1 MIMTEVSTDTVSQ
14 VLMIQKKIC
23 MVGASAVG
31 KTSLVSRFVKS
42 IYSEIYQATI
52 GVKIDKKTL
61 EVEGQEVN
69 LMLWDIAGED
79 EFKKITTS
87 YLRGSSGY
95 ILVVDGTRKE
105 TLDIAISMQASVE
118 EVVGSVPFIILIN
131 KSDLE
136 KQWEVTSEMIKQLTE
151 KGWTVIQGS
160 AKTGLGVEDAFQTLS
175 KAMLA

>member
-1 MIMTEVSTDTVSQ
+1 
-14 VLMIQKKIC
+14 

-42 IYSEIYQATI
+42 IYSDIYHATI

-61 EVEGQEVN
+61 TVGKQELS

-79 EFKKITTS
+79 EFQKITIS
-87 YLRGSSGY
+87 YLKGSSGY

-105 TLDIAISMQASVE
+105 TLDRAIALQARVE
-118 EVVGSVPFIILIN
+118 GAIGPSPFVVLIN

-136 KQWEVTSEMIKQLTE
+136 KQWQVTPEMIKQLAE
-151 KGWTVIQGS
+151 KGWTVLLGS
-160 AKTGLGVEDAFQTLS
+160 AKTGLGVEDAFLTLG
-175 KAMLA
+175 KAML

>member
-1 MIMTEVSTDTVSQ
+1 
-14 VLMIQKKIC
+14 MIQKKIC

-42 IYSEIYQATI
+42 IYSDIYHATI

-61 EVEGQEVN
+61 TVGEQELS

-79 EFKKITTS
+79 EFQKITTS
-87 YLRGSSGY
+87 YLKGSSGY

-105 TLDIAISMQASVE
+105 TLSRAIELQARVE
-118 EVVGSVPFIILIN
+118 EAIGPAPFVVLIN

-136 KQWEVTSEMIKQLTE
+136 KQWEVTPEMIKQLSE
-151 KGWTVIQGS
+151 KGWTVMLGS
-160 AKTGLGVEDAFQTLS
+160 AKTGLGVEDAFLALG
-175 KAMLA
+175 KAILE

>member
-1 MIMTEVSTDTVSQ
+1 MAAVSPDTVSQ
-14 VLMIQKKIC
+14 VLMVQKKIC

-42 IYSEIYQATI
+42 IYSDIYQATI

-95 ILVVDGTRKE
+95 MLVVDGTRRE
-105 TLDIAISMQASVE
+105 TLDIAITMQSSVE
-118 EVVGSVPFIILIN
+118 EVVGPVPFIILIN

-136 KQWEVTSEMIKQLTE
+136 KQWEVSPEMIKQLTE

-160 AKTGLGVEDAFQTLS
+160 AKTGLGVEDAFQTLG

>member
-1 MIMTEVSTDTVSQ
+1 
-14 VLMIQKKIC
+14 MIQKKIC

-42 IYSEIYQATI
+42 IYSDIYHATI
-52 GVKIDKKTL
+52 GVKIDKKSL
-61 EVEGQEVN
+61 KVGEQEVN

-79 EFKKITTS
+79 EFQKITTS
-87 YLRGSSGY
+87 YLQGAAGY
-95 ILVVDGTRKE
+95 ILVVDGTRQE
-105 TLDIAISMQASVE
+105 TLNQAISIQTRVE
-118 EVVGSVPFIILIN
+118 EVVGPVPFILLIN

-136 KQWEVTSEMIKQLTE
+136 KQWEVTPEMIQQLTE
-151 KGWTVIQGS
+151 KGWTVVQGS

>member
-1 MIMTEVSTDTVSQ
+1 
-14 VLMIQKKIC
+14 MIQKKIC

-42 IYSEIYQATI
+42 IYSDIYHASI

-61 EVEGQEVN
+61 TVGKQELS

-79 EFKKITTS
+79 EFQKITIS
-87 YLRGSSGY
+87 YLKGSSGY

-105 TLDIAISMQASVE
+105 TLDRAIALQARVE
-118 EVVGSVPFIILIN
+118 EAIGPSPFVVLIN

-136 KQWEVTSEMIKQLTE
+136 KQWQVTPEMIKQLAE
-151 KGWTVIQGS
+151 KGWTVLLGS
-160 AKTGLGVEDAFQTLS
+160 AKTGLGVEDAFLTLG
-175 KAMLA
+175 KAML

>member
-1 MIMTEVSTDTVSQ
+1 MTSVSTDTVLQ

-52 GVKIDKKTL
+52 GVKVDKKTI

-69 LMLWDIAGED
+69 LMFWDIAGED

-95 ILVVDGTRKE
+95 VLVVDGTRKE

-118 EVVGSVPFIILIN
+118 KVVGSVPFIILIN

-136 KQWEVTSEMIKQLTE
+136 KQWEVTPEMIKQLTE

-160 AKTGLGVEDAFQTLS
+160 AKTGLGVEDAFQTLG